1 MTRRHDL
8 GLVPVHDADDELC
21 VARVPVFATLPRAS
35 QFEVAAYAASR
46 RLRAGDALYRE
57 GDAIAQ
63 LFVVH
68 TGTAK
73 LTHARADGERLI
85 RTVGPGE
92 VVGEHSFLTGARPD
106 HTVTTLE
113 PASLCVFKHADLARL
128 VAAHPTIA
136 VRMLQALSRRLTDTE
151 TRLAAATSTDVSA
164 RLAGYLLGLPGTHV
178 DGSVEVTLPLA
189 KKDIA
194 SLLDTTPESLSRAL
208 RRLGDSGMI
217 DQRRGRRIGL
227 SDVDGLSRLADEG

>member
-1 MTRRHDL
+1 VAQGVRHHQPGRQDTCVA
-8 GLVPVHDADDELC
+8 LVPVFQGLSRADQL
-21 VARVPVFATLPRAS
+21 
-35 QFEVAAYAASR
+35 EVATVATPAHLSSGELVYAAGS
-46 RLRAGDALYRE
+46 DVS
-57 GDAIAQ
+57 Q
-63 LFVVH
+63 LLVVH
-68 TGTAK
+68 TGRLKIT
-73 LTHARADGERLI
+73 RSSADGQERVVRVLE
-85 RTVGPGE
+85 PGDF
-92 VVGEHSFLTGARPD
+92 VGEAAFLTGARPD